1 MLSRCFLDFSVGVR
15 ASVIG
20 LSQISSFSLSIGA
33 IHGYMKSWEIWFIY
47 TIHIMQSHNEYHLQ
61 MLPYVYTISLQVAG
75 RKSQNSQENILPDL
89 FTAMA
94 FLFSR
99 CL

>member
-1 MLSRCFLDFSVGVR
+1 MYTMGKIHLG
-15 ASVIG
+15 
-20 LSQISSFSLSIGA
+20 IGA
-33 IHGYMKSWEIWFIY
+33 RHGYMKSWEIWFIY

-89 FTAMA
+89 FTTNEQWPS
-94 FLFSR
+94 FVLDVYQ
-99 CL
+99 